1 MNSIIKKMMDILKAG
16 GAQMEVFYNNKR
28 VTDFTKTEYRR
39 VWWNTEEIKTPVDK
53 AWISDMKNYS
63 G

>member
-1 MNSIIKKMMDILKAG
+1 MNVREKAILNLG
-16 GAQMEVFYNNKR
+16 GVCR
-28 VTDFTKTEYRR
+28 SCFTKTEYRR